1 MNTKQKIQ
9 ICNLMV
15 EAVKKDIKN
24 IHIGVY
30 PPNGRVR
37 IATPLSTTDESLRL
51 LVISKS
57 HWIKKQQA
65 KFTAQERQTKRE
77 FVSGE
82 THYLFGKKYLLNV
95 STIKDKPKIE
105 IKRPKILNL
114 YINKDSEYK
123 IKEKIFD
130 EFYRLE
136 LKKQMIPLIKKWE
149 TKIGVTI
156 KELKIRKM
164 KTKWGTCNSKVK
176 RIWLNL
182 ELAKKPQHCIEYV
195 LVHEMIHFLV
205 KGHNNKFKE
214 LMNLHMPQWGQY
226 KKELNTCPL
235 GFNTWKD

>member
-15 EAVKKDIKN
+15 ETVKKDIKN

-37 IATPLSTTDESLRL
+37 IATPLNTTDESLRL
-51 LVISKS
+51 LIISKN

-65 KFTAQERQTKRE
+65 KFTAQERQTRRE

-105 IKRPKILNL
+105 IKRNKFLDL
-114 YINKDSEYK
+114 YISKDAGYK
-123 IKEKIFD
+123 LKEKAFE

-149 TKIGVTI
+149 TKIGITV

-164 KTKWGTCNSKVK
+164 KTKWGTCNPKAK
-176 RIWLNL
+176 RIRLNL
-182 ELAKKPQHCIEYV
+182 ELAKKPLHCIEYV
-195 LVHEMIHFLV
+195 LVHEMIHFLA

-214 LMNLHMPQWGQY
+214 LISSYLPQWEQY
-226 KKELNTCPL
+226 KNELNNQPL

>member
-1 MNTKQKIQ
+1 MNTKNKIK

-15 EAVKKDIKN
+15 ETVKKDIKN
-24 IHIGVY
+24 INIGVY

-37 IATPLSTTDESLRL
+37 IATPLNTTDESLRL

-65 KFTAQERQTKRE
+65 KFTAQERQTRRE

-136 LKKQMIPLIKKWE
+136 LKKQIISLIKKWE
-149 TKIGVTI
+149 TKIGITI
-156 KELKIRKM
+156 RELKIRKM
-164 KTKWGTCNSKVK
+164 KTKWGTCNSKAK

-214 LMNLHMPQWGQY
+214 LINLHMPQWEQY
-226 KKELNTCPL
+226 KKELNIHPL
-235 GFNTWKD
+235 GFNTWK

>member
-15 EAVKKDIKN
+15 ETVKKDIKN

-37 IATPLSTTDESLRL
+37 IATPLNTTDESLRL
-51 LVISKS
+51 LIISKN

-65 KFTAQERQTKRE
+65 KFATQERQTRRE

-82 THYLFGKKYLLNV
+82 THYLFGRKYLLNV
-95 STIKDKPKIE
+95 LAIKDKPKIE
-105 IKRPKILNL
+105 IKRNKVIDL
-114 YINKDSEYK
+114 YINKDAGHTV
-123 IKEKIFD
+123 KEKIFE

-136 LKKQMIPLIKKWE
+136 LKKQAIPLIKKWE
-149 TKIGVTI
+149 TKIGIIV

-164 KTKWGTCNSKVK
+164 KTKWGTCNSKAK

-182 ELAKKPQHCIEYV
+182 ELAKKPVHCIEYV
-195 LVHEMIHFLV
+195 IVHEMVHFLA

-214 LMNLHMPQWGQY
+214 LIHSYLPQWEQY
-226 KKELNTCPL
+226 KKELNNQPL
-235 GFNTWKD
+235 GFNIWKD